1 MMEPITALQKFKNN
15 KLAIAGCFFTV
26 LLFLVMIGGCWI
38 RPDSTPNANN
48 QHLVLSTL
56 KPGAAVQ
63 FIRMKRADMDS
74 GNILTQWL
82 NGGAPLDYDEIPIRS
97 LTLSGN
103 RIFVETYDEIGQKKY
118 SEGILVDQ
126 LQHHRNGD
134 SEADFIFTRR
144 FILGT
149 DKYGRDVLSR
159 LMAGTSVS
167 LMVGLIAVL
176 ISLIIGLTIGLV
188 AGYYR
193 GWVDSVLMWLTQVV
207 WAIPTLILVMA
218 IAFSLGSGLT
228 VVFIAVGLTMW
239 VDVARLVRGQV
250 LSIREKEYIEAARAV
265 GNSDVRIISK
275 HILPNIISPVIVLAA
290 SNFASA
296 ILVEAGLSFL
306 GLGAKIPQPSWGNMI
321 REHYSFL
328 TTDLAY
334 LAFAPGVLMMLLVLS
349 FMLIGNGLRDA
360 LDVRS

>member
-1 MMEPITALQKFKNN
+1 MSRLSAFEKFRRNT
-15 KLAIAGCFFTV
+15 LAVVGCAFTL
-26 LLFLVMIGGCWI
+26 LLFLVMLGGCWI
-38 RPDSTPNANN
+38 RPDGTPFANN

-56 KPGAAVQ
+56 KPGTVVQ
-63 FIRMKRADMDS
+63 FIRLKKADTTPAHFFSDW
-74 GNILTQWL
+74 I
-82 NGGAPLDYDEIPIRS
+82 NGGGPLPYDEVPVKSIALAGNKIELDAYDVMWQEKFPDGIS
-97 LTLSGN
+97 LDALYCQN
-103 RIFVETYDEIGQKKY
+103 
-118 SEGILVDQ
+118 EGI
-126 LQHHRNGD
+126 
-134 SEADFIFTRR
+134 SETDYIYSRR
-144 FILGT
+144 FLLGT

-167 LMVGLIAVL
+167 LMVGMIAVI
-176 ISLIIGLTIGLV
+176 ISLIIGLTVGLV

-193 GWVDSVLMWLTQVV
+193 GWVDATLMWLTNVV

-218 IAFSLGSGLT
+218 ITFSLGSGLA

-250 LSIREKEYIEAARAV
+250 LSVREKEYIEAARAV
-265 GNSDVRIISK
+265 GNSDFRILTR

-290 SNFASA
+290 SNFSSA

-306 GLGAKIPQPSWGNMI
+306 GLGAQIPQPSWGNMI

-360 LDVRS
+360 LDVRT

>member
-1 MMEPITALQKFKNN
+1 MTTHSAFQKFKRN
-15 KLAIAGCFFTV
+15 KLAMSGCAFTL
-26 LLFLVMIGGCWI
+26 LLFVVMLGGCWL
-38 RPDSTPNANN
+38 RPDSTQYANN

-56 KPGAAVQ
+56 KPGNVVQ
-63 FIRMKRADMDS
+63 FIRFKSEAVSSD
-74 GNILTQWL
+74 NFFAEWIQ
-82 NGGAPLDYDEIPIRS
+82 GGAPLGYEEIPVRS
-97 LTLSGN
+97 VHLQDNDILWVDAYDMSWQEKFAKGVSTKALLRSNDSG
-103 RIFVETYDEIGQKKY
+103 T
-118 SEGILVDQ
+118 
-126 LQHHRNGD
+126 
-134 SEADFIFTRR
+134 EADFIFTRR
-144 FILGT
+144 FLLGT

-167 LMVGLIAVL
+167 LMVGMIAVL
-176 ISLIIGLTIGLV
+176 ISLLMGVTVGLI

-193 GWVDSVLMWLTQVV
+193 GWVDAILMWLTNVI

-218 IAFSLGSGLT
+218 ITFSLGSGLA

-250 LSIREKEYIEAARAV
+250 LSVREKEFIEAARAV
-265 GNSDVRIISK
+265 GNSDFRILYH
-275 HILPNIISPVIVLAA
+275 HILPNIIAPVIVLAA

-306 GLGAKIPQPSWGNMI
+306 GLGAQIPQPSWGNMI

-360 LDVRS
+360 LDVRT

>member
-1 MMEPITALQKFKNN
+1 MTKYSAFQKFKRNR
-15 KLAIAGCFFTV
+15 LAVAGCIFTM
-26 LLFLVMIGGCWI
+26 LLFFVMIGGCWI
-38 RPDSTPNANN
+38 RPDSTRYANN
-48 QHLVLSTL
+48 QQLVLATL
-56 KPGAAVQ
+56 TPGSEVQ
-63 FIRMKRADMDS
+63 FVRLKKTDFRAS
-74 GNILTQWL
+74 GFLKDWI
-82 NGGAPLDYDEIPIRS
+82 NGGAPLEYEEIPVRS
-97 LTLSGN
+97 ITRN
-103 RIFVETYDEIGQKKY
+103 HDHIFVNGYNTTWQEKFP
-118 SEGILVDQ
+118 EGIATDALMSK
-126 LQHHRNGD
+126 NGGVT
-134 SEADFIFTRR
+134 EADFIYSRR
-144 FILGT
+144 FWLGT

-167 LMVGLIAVL
+167 LLVGIIAVIISVIMGLTVGLI
-176 ISLIIGLTIGLV
+176 

-193 GWVDSVLMWLTQVV
+193 GWVDSLLMWITNVV

-218 IAFSLGSGLT
+218 ITFSMGSGLA
-228 VVFIAVGLTMW
+228 VVFVAVGLTMW

-250 LSIREKEYIEAARAV
+250 LSVREKEFIEAARAV
-265 GNSDVRIISK
+265 GNSDFRIICR

-306 GLGAKIPQPSWGNMI
+306 GLGAQIPQPSWGNMI

>member
-1 MMEPITALQKFKNN
+1 MSRQTAFQKFRRN
-15 KLAIAGCFFTV
+15 KLAIAGCAFTL
-26 LLFLVMIGGCWI
+26 LLFLVMVGGCWI
-38 RPDSTPNANN
+38 RPDSTPFANN

-56 KPGAAVQ
+56 KPGNVVQ
-63 FIRMKRADMDS
+63 FIRIKKTNTS
-74 GNILTQWL
+74 QGNFFSVWL
-82 NGGAPLDYDEIPIRS
+82 NGGAPLQYEEIPVRS
-97 LTLSGN
+97 VTLSGN
-103 RIFVETYDEIGQKKY
+103 KIRFDAYDNMWQEKY
-118 SEGILVDQ
+118 TDGISTDDLYC
-126 LQHHRNGD
+126 HHHGTTA
-134 SEADFIFTRR
+134 SDFIYSRR
-144 FILGT
+144 FLLGT

-167 LMVGLIAVL
+167 LMVGFIAVI
-176 ISLIIGLTIGLV
+176 ISLIIGLTVGLV

-193 GWVDSVLMWLTQVV
+193 GWVDSTLMWLTNVV

-218 IAFSLGSGLT
+218 ITFSLGSGLA

-250 LSIREKEYIEAARAV
+250 LSVREKEFIEAARAV
-265 GNSDVRIISK
+265 GNSDFRILTR
-275 HILPNIISPVIVLAA
+275 HLLPNIISPVIVLAA
-290 SNFASA
+290 SHFASA

-306 GLGAKIPQPSWGNMI
+306 GLGAQIPQPSWGNMI

-360 LDVRS
+360 LDVRT

>member
-1 MMEPITALQKFKNN
+1 MSRQSAFEKFKRN
-15 KLAIAGCFFTV
+15 KLAVAGSAFAL
-26 LLFLVMIGGCWI
+26 LLFLVMLGGCWI
-38 RPDSTPNANN
+38 RPDSTMFANN
-48 QHLVLSTL
+48 QHLALSTL
-56 KPGAAVQ
+56 KPGNEVN
-63 FIRMKRADMDS
+63 FIRIKKMDTPKGHFFS
-74 GNILTQWL
+74 HWL
-82 NGGAPLDYDEIPIRS
+82 NGGAPLEYEEVPVRS
-97 LTLSGN
+97 IQLSGD
-103 RIFVETYDEIGQKKY
+103 RIILNAYDDLWHEKFPLGIELDALHCRNDGK
-118 SEGILVDQ
+118 SE
-126 LQHHRNGD
+126 
-134 SEADFIFTRR
+134 SDFIFTRC
-144 FILGT
+144 FVLGT

-167 LMVGLIAVL
+167 MLVGMIAVI
-176 ISLIIGLTIGLV
+176 ISLLIGLTVGLM

-193 GWVDSVLMWLTQVV
+193 GWVDAVLMWFTNVM

-218 IAFSLGSGLT
+218 ITFSLGSGLA

-250 LSIREKEYIEAARAV
+250 LSVREKEYIEAARAV
-265 GNSDVRIISK
+265 GNSDFRILIW
-275 HILPNIISPVIVLAA
+275 HVLPNIISPVIVLAA

-306 GLGAKIPQPSWGNMI
+306 GLGAQIPQPSWGNMI

-360 LDVRS
+360 LDVRT

>member
-1 MMEPITALQKFKNN
+1 MNMSRASAFQKFRRN
-15 KLAIAGCFFTV
+15 KLAIAGCVFTA
-26 LLFLVMIGGCWI
+26 LLFIVMIGGCWI
-38 RPDSTPNANN
+38 RPDSTPFANN

-56 KPGAAVQ
+56 KPGSVVS
-63 FIRMKRADMDS
+63 FIRLKHDVPSENFLM
-74 GNILTQWL
+74 QWIH
-82 NGGAPLDYDEIPIRS
+82 GGAPLPYEEIPVHSIELS
-97 LTLSGN
+97 NNTL
-103 RIFVETYDEIGQKKY
+103 RVHAYDVMWQEKFPDGIEFNKLCRHNGQA
-118 SEGILVDQ
+118 SED
-126 LQHHRNGD
+126 
-134 SEADFIFTRR
+134 DFIYTRCY
-144 FILGT
+144 ILGT

-167 LMVGLIAVL
+167 LMVGMIAVM
-176 ISLIIGLTIGLV
+176 ISLIIGLSVGLI

-193 GWVDSVLMWLTQVV
+193 GWADAALMWLTNVV

-218 IAFSLGSGLT
+218 ITFSLGSGLT

-239 VDVARLVRGQV
+239 VDVARLVRGQA
-250 LSIREKEYIEAARAV
+250 LSVREKEYIEAAKAV
-265 GNSDVRIISK
+265 GNSDFRILSR

-306 GLGAKIPQPSWGNMI
+306 GLGAQIPQPSWGNMI

-328 TTDLAY
+328 ATDLAY